1 VAVKV
6 TAVEIKDVEI
16 PHTISVRWRAR
27 QRRNGS
33 AAPRAIHAE
42 REFEASQR
50 LGDAAEIIGPSPAAL
65 QLRYLQTLT
74 ELGGSDNSTIVFPLP
89 SDLVRPFLD
98 VEQPRSDDGDGHET
112 QDEAP
117 RSVPRSGFAA
127 SAFEEPVARRAR
139 LHRDDDCRQDSVGK
153 PSGRR
158 RARGPGGV
166 RDAGGHAPVP
176 RRTQASRRRCVELVG
191 ARRSGVS
198 AGVQAWVST
207 L

>member
-1 VAVKV
+1 VGSAHGAS
-6 TAVEIKDVEI
+6 TGRSSATRRIRGSEGHGRRDQGRRDS
-16 PHTISVRWRAR
+16 PHDSVRWRAR

-42 REFEASQR
+42 GEFQASQR

-65 QLRYLQTLT
+65 QLRYLKTLT
-74 ELGGSDNSTIVFPLP
+74 EVGGSDNSTIVFPLP
-89 SDLVRPFLD
+89 IDLVRPFLD
-98 VEQPRSDDGDGHET
+98 VGQPRSDDGDRHET
-112 QDEAP
+112 QNE
-117 RSVPRSGFAA
+117 SS
-127 SAFEEPVARRAR
+127 E
-139 LHRDDDCRQDSVGK
+139 DSVGK

>member
-1 VAVKV
+1 M
-6 TAVEIKDVEI
+6 
-16 PHTISVRWRAR
+16 AR
-27 QRRNGS
+27 QAEAERGRR
-33 AAPRAIHAE
+33 AKVIHAK

-65 QLRYLQTLT
+65 QLRYLKTLT
-74 ELGGSDNSTIVFPLP
+74 EVGGSDNSTIVFPLP
-89 SDLVRPFLD
+89 IDLVRPFLD

-117 RSVPRSGFAA
+117 RSMPRCGFAA

-158 RARGPGGV
+158 RDAAQVASATPAGTHPFRVARRPRGDDASSSSGRDGPGSARAFKRGSA
-166 RDAGGHAPVP
+166 RC
-176 RRTQASRRRCVELVG
+176 RRRAAAG
-191 ARRSGVS
+191 RRRAR
-198 AGVQAWVST
+198 
-207 L
+207 